1 MAACSAVNGSLTSA
15 VTVNDSGTLGGSGRI
30 AALTANSGGRVAPGN
45 SIGTLSVAGD
55 VTFAPGST
63 YAVELSPTSS
73 DRIVAGGTASISG
86 ATVSLSLEN
95 SPTLLSTTEAQSL
108 LGRQYDI
115 LQAAG
120 GIQGQFGAVL
130 PNYLFIG
137 GSLDYAANAIQL
149 DIERNATSFASVGQT
164 PNQRCGGGRR
174 RRPRRGQLGVR
185 KPAAVGLPRL
195 GATGLPAIERRNLP
209 GAGLDADQ

>member
-1 MAACSAVNGSLTSA
+1 M
-15 VTVNDSGTLGGSGRI
+15 
-30 AALTANSGGRVAPGN
+30 APGN
-45 SIGTLSVAGD
+45 SIGTLQVAGD

-73 DRIVAGGTASISG
+73 DRIVAGGTATLSG

-95 SPTLLSTTEAQSL
+95 SPTLLSATEVQSL
-108 LGRQYDI
+108 LGHQYDI

-137 GSLDYAANAIQL
+137 GSLDYAASGIQL
-149 DIERNATSFASVGQT
+149 SVERNDDDFRQ
-164 PNQRCGGGRR
+164 
-174 RRPRRGQLGVR
+174 RRPNAQSTRRCHCR
-185 KPAAVGLPRL
+185 
-195 GATGLPAIERRNLP
+195 
-209 GAGLDADQ
+209 